1 MDLSLVIASNIQYL
15 MEHAHITQNELAV
28 QLGLSRQTVSKLLK
42 GKAPF
47 DIVQLEKVARIF
59 RLSVEDLLNE
69 KSLTKAKIC
78 YRFTT
83 PESDVPE
90 GMEELLT
97 RYIERYR
104 TLSAKVGDTSI
115 FIPEQYSLFAKVKGK
130 KINVSEWIR
139 WIIILGCA
147 AFVITT
153 IVQSRV
159 QRAKVNKKP
168 IVTIG
173 YITNKH
179 TVTGRG
185 NPKIWI
191 DY

>member
-1 MDLSLVIASNIQYL
+1 MLQK
-15 MEHAHITQNELAV
+15 
-28 QLGLSRQTVSKLLK
+28 R
-42 GKAPF
+42 
-47 DIVQLEKVARIF
+47 
-59 RLSVEDLLNE
+59 RL
-69 KSLTKAKIC
+69 
-78 YRFTT
+78 R
-83 PESDVPE
+83 
-90 GMEELLT
+90 MQ
-97 RYIERYR
+97 R
-104 TLSAKVGDTSI
+104 
-115 FIPEQYSLFAKVKGK
+115 KGK

-159 QRAKVNKKP
+159 QRAKVNKKT

-191 DY
+191 DYYFQVNDTIVYGSSCPRYSIGKQLEIGDRIKIRYEEDNPDNNLFHSAPDLPRE